1 MVGCKPFTLN
11 NLAPDNVVSDLHEE
25 IGRRIGKPRDG
36 FRLQTDRVQLD
47 DPGKKLK
54 DYGIGL
60 FTSIRALPR
69 GRGGVDSPTTGA
81 APADQDQFFDYDRF
95 ETDQQHGN
103 IHEPSLERD
112 ADAAS
117 LSSRGDS
124 QRQRTSAAE
133 REIHVKNAHHYAR
146 LNSGV
151 AKMVL
156 ARHIFRV
163 ALPQD
168 YPTFYVRSV
177 YASGSGPIQLVGRIG
192 VYFAKSG
199 GGIIIYDDVAHKWPI
214 RLPFK
219 KLARAGGG
227 LKIEY
232 VSPSVRR
239 VTLDTSRVTKTTPL
253 EDIAADLRSQLPPQ
267 FRDDLPALGD
277 IAPTRAHHL

>member
-1 MVGCKPFTLN
+1 MVMNHRVDLVSAIMKHVDPTALDACKL
-11 NLAPDNVVSDLHEE
+11 VS
-25 IGRRIGKPRDG
+25 PV
-36 FRLQTDRVQLD
+36 F
-47 DPGKKLK
+47 
-54 DYGIGL
+54 Y
-60 FTSIRALPR
+60 RAVKEYLRTVTP
-69 GRGGVDSPTTGA
+69 
-81 APADQDQFFDYDRF
+81 
-95 ETDQQHGN
+95 E
-103 IHEPSLERD
+103 D
-112 ADAAS
+112 AWEM
-117 LSSRGDS
+117 L
-124 QRQRTSAAE
+124 
-133 REIHVKNAHHYAR
+133 VKNAHHYAS

-267 FRDDLPALGD
+267 FGAPPDMYDAKGRYKIAYLSQVNERRARRHTQLELATTDHECLIQWDAGRDPILHDNRKKHFWTL
-277 IAPTRAHHL
+277 TRARVVGVQLLASAK